1 MEIRLDQGFI
11 MYYVKY
17 NNFFVKFCRK
27 FKFNGL
33 NKYRVSLYLNFMGC
47 GENLFFVF
55 LVEFI
60 LSR

>member
-1 MEIRLDQGFI
+1 

-17 NNFFVKFCRK
+17 KNFFVKLCRK